1 MNKKQIKLVPKYR
14 FPEFATEEEW
24 KAIPLRTIANKV
36 TAKNKDGLVSRVLT
50 NSATDGVVDQK
61 DYFEREIVTQGNISN
76 YFIVSDGDYIYNPR
90 ISSSAPVG
98 PISKNKIGIGI
109 MSPLYTVFRFKDS
122 ENDFY
127 EQYFKT
133 NLWNNYLKTIANT
146 GARFDRISISA
157 NDFMSMP
164 MPVSSNTEQQK
175 IADCLSSIDDLISAE
190 DKKLSALKDHK
201 KGLMQKL
208 FPAEG
213 ETVPEWRFPEFND
226 CGEWHEK
233 ILENICDSISSGK
246 SQKVTDGGKFPL
258 IGSTGQIGLCD
269 TADYDDELIL
279 IARVGANAGQVNF
292 FNGKCGVSDNTLIII
307 AKKELVS
314 IKFLLMFLIKYKIS
328 RIIFGSGQPLVTGGQ
343 LKNIKIAIPTKV
355 EQQKIADLLSSV
367 DELITAQTDKI
378 EALKKHKKGL
388 MQGLFPSIEE
398 VSR

>member
-1 MNKKQIKLVPKYR
+1 MNKKEKIKLVPKYR
-14 FPEFATEEEW
+14 FAEFATEEW
-24 KAIPLRTIANKV
+24 KSIPLRTIANKV
-36 TAKNKDGLVSRVLT
+36 TAKNKDGLISRVLT
-50 NSATDGVVDQK
+50 NSATDGVVDQR

-98 PISKNKIGIGI
+98 PVSKNKIGIGI

-213 ETVPEWRFPEFND
+213 KTVPEWRFPEFRN
-226 CGEWHEK
+226 CGEWKEK
-233 ILENICDSISSGK
+233 ILENICNSIFSGK
-246 SQKVTDGGKFPL
+246 SKKAVGDGKFPL

-314 IKFLLMFLIKYKIS
+314 IKFLLMFLTNYKIS
-328 RIIFGSGQPLVTGGQ
+328 KIIFGSGQPLVTGGQ
-343 LKNIKIAIPTKV
+343 LKNIKIAIPTKA
-355 EQQKIADLLSSV
+355 EQHKIADLLSSV
-367 DELITAQTDKI
+367 DELITAQADKI
-378 EALKKHKKGL
+378 ETLKKHKKGL
-388 MQGLFPSIEE
+388 MQGLFPSVDE
-398 VSR
+398 VIR